1 MPAKD
6 PKAALAALQAKFDA
20 HEQAAAEVIRHWQT
34 RAERAE
40 ADNRWL
46 NDALNRAENGSGSR
60 DRAGQGARRGG
71 GPANGQ
77 NGTGGAHR
85 GHSGDSGGNDLTVAA
100 LRKALEDEQAK
111 VADLRARLKR
121 AASPGTAPPSEDSA
135 KEAAT
140 ASTKPAA
147 PAIDA
152 RRQLDSLIGLDSVK
166 AEVKALIA
174 MAEIRAERTRHG
186 LPVPSMSLHLVLTGN
201 PGTGK
206 TTVARIIAALY
217 HGIGLLKT
225 ENVVEVTRA
234 DLVGRYIG
242 ETAPK
247 TRAVIDRALD
257 GVLFIDEAYGLYRPT
272 SQNDYGF
279 EAIEELLR
287 ALEDHRDRL
296 VVILAGYEEPMQTML
311 REANPGLAS
320 RFRTAI
326 HFPDYSPDEL
336 VAIFRRFCTEMHVA
350 LTDPAAARVAAVLDA
365 IHTERGDR
373 FGNGRAVRNLFET
386 CLRRQAERLAGASK
400 KLTRDQLST
409 LSVKDVPEAR
419 EVR

>member
-1 MPAKD
+1 MSTN

-46 NDALNRAENGSGSR
+46 DKALKDAEGRLKRRAEASTW
-60 DRAGQGARRGG
+60 AGQG
-71 GPANGQ
+71 
-77 NGTGGAHR
+77 NGTGRRQNGAD
-85 GHSGDSGGNDLTVAA
+85 GPHSAPHDADLTIAA
-100 LRKALEDEQAK
+100 LRKALEAEQAK
-111 VADLRARLKR
+111 VAGLTARLDRMAQNGAKQTEEPKEYPQASRPKKGPR
-121 AASPGTAPPSEDSA
+121 AARA
-135 KEAAT
+135 
-140 ASTKPAA
+140 
-147 PAIDA
+147 
-152 RRQLDSLIGLDSVK
+152 QLDQLIGLDSVK

-174 MAEIRAERTRHG
+174 MAEIRAERVRHG

-206 TTVARIIAALY
+206 TTVARIIAAMY
-217 HGIGLLKT
+217 HSIGLLKT
-225 ENVVEVTRA
+225 DTVVEVTRA

-247 TRAVIDRALD
+247 TRAVIERALD

-272 SQNDYGF
+272 SQHDYGF

-287 ALEDHRDRL
+287 ALEDNRDRL
-296 VVILAGYEEPMQTML
+296 VVIFAGYEEPMQTML

-326 HFPDYSPDEL
+326 HFPDYSADEL
-336 VAIFRRFCTEMHVA
+336 VAIFRRFCAEMHVQ
-350 LTDPAAARVAAVLDA
+350 LTEPAASRVAATLDA
-365 IHTERGDR
+365 IHTARGDR

-386 CLRRQAERLAGASK
+386 CLRRQAERLAGASAK

-409 LSVKDVPEAR
+409 LSVKDVPVAGD
-419 EVR
+419 VA

>member
-1 MPAKD
+1 MTTN
-6 PKAALAALQAKFDA
+6 PKAALAALQAKLDA

-46 NDALNRAENGSGSR
+46 DKALKEAEGRLKRRAEATNGAGKGNGAGKRQNGS
-60 DRAGQGARRGG
+60 D
-71 GPANGQ
+71 GP
-77 NGTGGAHR
+77 
-85 GHSGDSGGNDLTVAA
+85 HSGSQDADLTIAA
-100 LRKALEDEQAK
+100 LRKALEAEQTK
-111 VADLRARLKR
+111 VAGLTERLDRMARNGAKPAEEPKEDPPQASRPKKEPR
-121 AASPGTAPPSEDSA
+121 AARAE
-135 KEAAT
+135 
-140 ASTKPAA
+140 
-147 PAIDA
+147 
-152 RRQLDSLIGLDSVK
+152 LDQLIGLDSVK
-166 AEVKALIA
+166 AEVKALVA
-174 MAEIRAERTRHG
+174 MAEIRAERVRHG

-206 TTVARIIAALY
+206 TTVARIIAAMY
-217 HGIGLLKT
+217 HSIGLLKT
-225 ENVVEVTRA
+225 DTVVEVTRA

-247 TRAVIDRALD
+247 TRAVIERALD

-272 SQNDYGF
+272 SQHDYGF

-287 ALEDHRDRL
+287 ALEDNRDRL
-296 VVILAGYEEPMQTML
+296 VVIFAGYEEPMQTML

-326 HFPDYSPDEL
+326 HFPDYSADEL
-336 VAIFRRFCTEMHVA
+336 VAIFRRFCAEMHVQ
-350 LTDPAAARVAAVLDA
+350 LTEPAASRVAATLDA
-365 IHTERGDR
+365 IHTARGDR

-386 CLRRQAERLAGASK
+386 CLRRQAERLAGASSK

-409 LSVKDVPEAR
+409 LSVKDVPTPDDIG
-419 EVR
+419 

>member
-1 MPAKD
+1 MTTD
-6 PKAALAALQAKFDA
+6 PRAALAALQAKFDA

-46 NDALNRAENGSGSR
+46 NDALRRAENAAGSR
-60 DRAGQGARRGG
+60 ERTGQG
-71 GPANGQ
+71 NGAQ
-77 NGTGGAHR
+77 KHQKP
-85 GHSGDSGGNDLTVAA
+85 HSGVSEGSTTASGDDLTIAA
-100 LRKALEDEQAK
+100 LRKALEAEQAK
-111 VADLRARLKR
+111 VEDLTARLIR
-121 AASPGTAPPSEDSA
+121 TAFYGTAPPAEDGT
-135 KEAAT
+135 KAAT
-140 ASTKPAA
+140 GRTKHASRAA
-147 PAIDA
+147 GA
-152 RRQLDSLIGLDSVK
+152 REELDSLIGLDSVK

-174 MAEIRAERTRHG
+174 MAEIRAERARHG

-206 TTVARIIAALY
+206 TTVARIVAALY

-225 ENVVEVTRA
+225 ENVVEVTRG

-247 TRAVIDRALD
+247 TRAVIERALD

-272 SQNDYGF
+272 SQNDYGY

-296 VVILAGYEEPMQTML
+296 VVILAGYDEPMQTML
-311 REANPGLAS
+311 KEANPGLAS

-336 VAIFRRFCTEMHVA
+336 VAIFRRFCAEMHVQ
-350 LTDPAAARVAAVLDA
+350 LTEPAAQRVAATLDA
-365 IHTERGDR
+365 IHTARGDR

-409 LSVKDVPEAR
+409 LSVKDVPEANDIR
-419 EVR
+419 

>member
-1 MPAKD
+1 MSTD
-6 PKAALAALQAKFDA
+6 PRAALAALQAKFDA

-46 NDALNRAENGSGSR
+46 NDALRRAENAAGSR
-60 DRAGQGARRGG
+60 ETRANGAGQG
-71 GPANGQ
+71 
-77 NGTGGAHR
+77 NGTGKRQNGAD
-85 GHSGDSGGNDLTVAA
+85 GPHSASQDAELTIAA
-100 LRKALEDEQAK
+100 LRKALEAEQAK
-111 VADLRARLKR
+111 VAGLAARLDRMARNGARQAEEPKADPPQASRPKKEPR
-121 AASPGTAPPSEDSA
+121 AARAE
-135 KEAAT
+135 
-140 ASTKPAA
+140 
-147 PAIDA
+147 
-152 RRQLDSLIGLDSVK
+152 LDSLIGLDSVK
-166 AEVKALIA
+166 AEVKALVA
-174 MAEIRAERTRHG
+174 MAEIRTERARHG

-206 TTVARIIAALY
+206 TTVARIVAALY

-225 ENVVEVTRA
+225 ENVVEVTRG

-247 TRAVIDRALD
+247 TRAVIERALD

-272 SQNDYGF
+272 SQNDYGY

-296 VVILAGYEEPMQTML
+296 VVILAGYEEPMQAML
-311 REANPGLAS
+311 KEANPGLAS

-336 VAIFRRFCTEMHVA
+336 VAIFRRFCAEMHVQ
-350 LTDPAAARVAAVLDA
+350 LTEPAAARVAATLDA
-365 IHTERGDR
+365 IHTARGDR

-386 CLRRQAERLAGASK
+386 CLRRQAERLAGAASR

-409 LSVKDVPEAR
+409 LSVRDVPEAG